1 MQFSDLGLIEP
12 IVRAVDAAGYSTPT
26 PIQQQAIPVA
36 LEGEDILGC
45 AQTGTGKTC
54 AFALPILDQLSDG
67 VVGGGKRK
75 KSGQG
80 RPPRA
85 LVLCPTR
92 ELAMQILDSFVTYG
106 KFLPLRHTV
115 VFGGVNQHR
124 QVQAMRAGVDVL
136 IATPGRLLD
145 LINQGH
151 IDLSAI
157 ETLVLDEAD
166 RMLDMGFIHDIRKV
180 VKMIREDRQT
190 LLFSATMSPEI
201 RKLADSI
208 LIEPV
213 SIETVR
219 ESTTA
224 DSIAQRVY
232 MVERN
237 NKAGILEQ
245 ILKHDDTGRSL
256 IFTRTKH
263 GADKLVK
270 TLRRAEIRADA
281 IHGNKSQNARTRA
294 MQDFRSGRTTV
305 LVATDIASRG
315 IDVDE
320 ITHVFNYD
328 MPVDAETYV
337 HRIGRTARAGASG
350 IAISLC
356 DRDEIKILRSI
367 ERRTK
372 AKIEVGT
379 DFEELTIAGP
389 VEPAGGE
396 RSGNRPF
403 RKPYRG
409 GPRSGGGNNS
419 GGGGGGRGPRGRGG
433 QGEGKPKRDGARVGG
448 RSAGRPA
455 GKPGAGAGK
464 KAGNRKRS
472 NAAAR

>member
-1 MQFSDLGLIEP
+1 MSFLDLRLAEP
-12 IVRAVDAAGYSTPT
+12 IVRAVAAEGYTSPT
-26 PIQQQAIPVA
+26 PIQAQAIPVA
-36 LEGEDILGC
+36 LEGRDVLGC

-54 AFALPILDQLSDG
+54 AFALPILHRLANLDAN
-67 VVGGGKRK
+67 GKAHK
-75 KSGQG
+75 GAQG
-80 RPPRA
+80 RAPRA

-92 ELAMQILDSFVTYG
+92 ELASQIFDSFASYG
-106 KFLPLRHTV
+106 RFLPLRHTV

-136 IATPGRLLD
+136 IATPGRLID

-151 IDLSAI
+151 IDLSAV

-166 RMLDMGFIHDIRKV
+166 RMLDMGFIPDIRKV

-208 LIEPV
+208 LTNPV
-213 SIETVR
+213 SIQTVR

-237 NKAGILEQ
+237 NKAQILEQ
-245 ILKHDDTGRSL
+245 IIKHDDTGRTL
-256 IFTRTKH
+256 VFTRTKH

-270 TLRRAEIRADA
+270 TLRRAEIRAEA

-350 IAISLC
+350 VAISLC

-372 AKIEVGT
+372 ASIEVGK

-389 VEPAGGE
+389 VEPTGD
-396 RSGNRPF
+396 RSGSRSF

-409 GPRSGGGNNS
+409 GPRSGGGNNA
-419 GGGGGGRGPRGRGG
+419 GGGGGRGPRGRGG
-433 QGEGKPKRDGARVGG
+433 QNDGGPKRDGARVGG
-448 RSAGRPA
+448 RSGGRPA

-464 KAGNRKRS
+464 KTGSRKQRPS
-472 NAAAR
+472 AAAH

>member
-1 MQFSDLGLIEP
+1 MHFSDLGLIEP
-12 IVRAVDAAGYSTPT
+12 IVRAVDAAGYSSPT
-26 PIQQQAIPVA
+26 PIQEQAIPVA
-36 LEGEDILGC
+36 LDGQDILGC

-67 VVGGGKRK
+67 AGNGKRK

-92 ELAMQILDSFVTYG
+92 ELAMQIFDSFVTYG

-124 QVQAMRAGVDVL
+124 QVQAMRAGIDVL

-151 IDLSAI
+151 IDLSAV

-190 LLFSATMSPEI
+190 LLFSATMSREI
-201 RKLADSI
+201 RTLADSI
-208 LIEPV
+208 LTDPV

-224 DSIAQRVY
+224 DAIAQRVY
-232 MVERN
+232 MVEKG
-237 NKAGILEQ
+237 NKVQILER

-256 IFTRTKH
+256 VFTRTKH

-270 TLRRAEIRADA
+270 LLRRAEIRAEA

-294 MQDFRSGRTTV
+294 MQDFRSGRTNV

-328 MPVDAETYV
+328 MPADAETYV

-356 DRDEIKILRSI
+356 DRDETGLLREVLKRTEATI
-367 ERRTK
+367 EF
-372 AKIEVGT
+372 GT
-379 DFEELTIAGP
+379 DFEELTFATELQAKP
-389 VEPAGGE
+389 DRPARKNFRGK
-396 RSGNRPF
+396 RS
-403 RKPYRG
+403 YRG
-409 GPRSGGGNNS
+409 QGSNGPKREGRVGGRDGHR
-419 GGGGGGRGPRGRGG
+419 GGGGG
-433 QGEGKPKRDGARVGG
+433 KPGG
-448 RSAGRPA
+448 RPG

-464 KAGNRKRS
+464 RKRS
-472 NAAAR
+472 KSPASR

>member
-1 MQFSDLGLIEP
+1 MHFSDLGLLEP
-12 IVRAVDAAGYSTPT
+12 IVRAVDAAGYDTPT
-26 PIQQQAIPVA
+26 PIQEQAIPVA
-36 LEGEDILGC
+36 LDGDDILGC

-54 AFALPILDQLSDG
+54 AFALPILDQLADG
-67 VVGGGKRK
+67 VPGGKRK

-92 ELAMQILDSFVTYG
+92 ELAMQIFDSFVAYG
-106 KFLPLRHTV
+106 RFLPLRHAV
-115 VFGGVNQHR
+115 VFGGVNQNR

-151 IDLSAI
+151 IDLSAV

-180 VKMIREDRQT
+180 VRMIRDDRQT

-208 LIEPV
+208 LTEPV
-213 SIETVR
+213 SIETAR

-224 DSIAQRVY
+224 EAIAQRVY
-232 MVERN
+232 LVEKA
-237 NKAGILEQ
+237 NKAKVLEQ
-245 ILKHDDTGRSL
+245 ILKQDHTGRSL
-256 IFTRTKH
+256 IFTRTKY

-270 TLRRAEIRADA
+270 VLRRAEIRAEA

-294 MQDFRSGRTTV
+294 MQSFRSGRTRV

-328 MPVDAETYV
+328 MPADPETYV

-356 DRDEIKILRSI
+356 DRDETGLLRLILKRTDASI
-367 ERRTK
+367 EF
-372 AKIEVGT
+372 GT
-379 DFEELTIAGP
+379 DLEDLTYATAIEMKP
-389 VEPAGGE
+389 ERPA
-396 RSGNRPF
+396 RKNQRGNRP
-403 RKPYRG
+403 YRG
-409 GPRSGGGNNS
+409 KNS
-419 GGGGGGRGPRGRGG
+419 GGSNRGG
-433 QGEGKPKRDGARVGG
+433 RVGG
-448 RSAGRPA
+448 RDAQRGG
-455 GKPGAGAGK
+455 GKPGKRSNGKAGARK
-464 KAGNRKRS
+464 PGNRKRS
-472 NAAAR
+472 KPAGSR